1 MLHIWESM
9 GCDGEKNDQFLDEWP
24 KRVVQF
30 GASLGR

>member
-9 GCDGEKNDQFLDEWP
+9 KCDDEKNDQFLGEWL

-30 GASLGR
+30 GTSLGR